1 MALTPEQS
9 TQFRDGAEELFRRV
23 ATRYRGNNVAVSVT
37 VAYSAAMLTLN
48 GAEMNAQQTR
58 EFVFGVNEKLA
69 RNPRFASMTPLE
81 KPSANVSLKWIANSS
96 RPLDTIPLNRAGQG
110 PLQVRASDSYGRKY
124 AHSIRNVRALI
135 RFRMTQRI
143 GRDRAYR
150 ASAPR
155 VGLLRVR

>member
-81 KPSANVSLKWIANSS
+81 KQNESDRLIFQSFVIAVLRILARAILGRGSRRTSS
-96 RPLDTIPLNRAGQG
+96 RAR
-110 PLQVRASDSYGRKY
+110 
-124 AHSIRNVRALI
+124 
-135 RFRMTQRI
+135 
-143 GRDRAYR
+143 
-150 ASAPR
+150 
-155 VGLLRVR
+155 